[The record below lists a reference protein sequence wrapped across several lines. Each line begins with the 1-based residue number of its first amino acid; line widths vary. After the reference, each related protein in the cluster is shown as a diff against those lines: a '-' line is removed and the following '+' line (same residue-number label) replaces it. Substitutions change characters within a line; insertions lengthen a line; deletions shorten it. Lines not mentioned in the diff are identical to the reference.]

1 MVNRFVVA
9 LLVLVVLIVS
19 VYAEDEKDKKL
30 TVDDIFPSDRV
41 LDVQIT
47 VDPKDWDT
55 IRFQSRNFSEALQ
68 ESRQYSPVDHP
79 YTYIEASI
87 SIDGVKFPQVG
98 IRKKGFIGTSRSSTR
113 PSLKIKLNHV
123 NEKGQIDGL
132 TNLTFNNNL
141 QDVSLV
147 SQFMGYDLFNAV
159 GSPAPRCAYAKLTV
173 NGQNLGV
180 YTHVERIHRPLLK
193 RAFGNDDGVLYE
205 STAVDF
211 HPDWAGGFEHKIGSN
226 GVGRKKI
233 QQLIEVLD
241 SPDKNIEAA
250 IGQLVDLDSFYTF
263 WAMEGLVSF
272 WDGYSGNRNNFFF
285 YLNPETDKFHFIPWG
300 ADCMFEKYSPIRDD
314 RKDPVSVKIQGLI
327 ANRLYQ
333 LESGRQRYEQALRK
347 IIEQHWDEKALL
359 AETERIEALVKPH
372 LAIGDKTEAD
382 FDRDEAKGWVEWA
395 KNASP
400 EEREE
405 AINSEKFRSRS
416 PELQAAIV
424 EGIEKLKE
432 EGEKDR
438 GEQLAYRF
446 VRSLE
451 ERRRFIRQ
459 RRADITEEIANGM
472 PKWETKPADPAVMPS
487 PNKIRTFALGFA
499 IGGCVGCITGTS
511 FNLAIELASWIIG
524 LF

>member
-1 MVNRFVVA
+1 MTTESGHQDLPLSVFKLKLKLKVNVMVKRLVFV

-30 TVDDIFPSDRV
+30 TVDDIFPPNRV

-55 IRFQSRNFSEALQ
+55 IRYKSRDFSEALQ
-68 ESRQYSPVDHP
+68 ESRQYAPVDHP
-79 YTYIEASI
+79 YTYIEASV
-87 SIDGVKFPQVG
+87 SIDGVKFSQVG

-233 QQLIEVLD
+233 QQLIEV
-241 SPDKNIEAA
+241 PMKP
-250 IGQLVDLDSFYTF
+250 F
-263 WAMEGLVSF
+263 
-272 WDGYSGNRNNFFF
+272 
-285 YLNPETDKFHFIPWG
+285 
-300 ADCMFEKYSPIRDD
+300 
-314 RKDPVSVKIQGLI
+314 
-327 ANRLYQ
+327 
-333 LESGRQRYEQALRK
+333 LR
-347 IIEQHWDEKALL
+347 
-359 AETERIEALVKPH
+359 
-372 LAIGDKTEAD
+372 
-382 FDRDEAKGWVEWA
+382 
-395 KNASP
+395 
-400 EEREE
+400 
-405 AINSEKFRSRS
+405 
-416 PELQAAIV
+416 
-424 EGIEKLKE
+424 
-432 EGEKDR
+432 
-438 GEQLAYRF
+438 
-446 VRSLE
+446 
-451 ERRRFIRQ
+451 
-459 RRADITEEIANGM
+459 M
-472 PKWETKPADPAVMPS
+472 PT
-487 PNKIRTFALGFA
+487 
-499 IGGCVGCITGTS
+499 
-511 FNLAIELASWIIG
+511 
-524 LF
+524 

>member
-1 MVNRFVVA
+1 MVKRFVFA

-55 IRFQSRNFSEALQ
+55 IRYKSRNFSEALQ
-68 ESRQYSPVDHP
+68 ESRQYAPVDHP

-98 IRKKGFIGTSRSSTR
+98 IRKKGFIGTSHSSTR

-211 HPDWAGGFEHKIGSN
+211 YPDWAGGFEHKIGSN

-241 SPDKNIEAA
+241 RPDENIEAA

-263 WAMEGLVSF
+263 WAMEG
-272 WDGYSGNRNNFFF
+272 
-285 YLNPETDKFHFIPWG
+285 
-300 ADCMFEKYSPIRDD
+300 
-314 RKDPVSVKIQGLI
+314 
-327 ANRLYQ
+327 
-333 LESGRQRYEQALRK
+333 
-347 IIEQHWDEKALL
+347 
-359 AETERIEALVKPH
+359 
-372 LAIGDKTEAD
+372 
-382 FDRDEAKGWVEWA
+382 
-395 KNASP
+395 
-400 EEREE
+400 
-405 AINSEKFRSRS
+405 
-416 PELQAAIV
+416 
-424 EGIEKLKE
+424 
-432 EGEKDR
+432 
-438 GEQLAYRF
+438 
-446 VRSLE
+446 
-451 ERRRFIRQ
+451 
-459 RRADITEEIANGM
+459 
-472 PKWETKPADPAVMPS
+472 
-487 PNKIRTFALGFA
+487 
-499 IGGCVGCITGTS
+499 
-511 FNLAIELASWIIG
+511 
-524 LF
+524 